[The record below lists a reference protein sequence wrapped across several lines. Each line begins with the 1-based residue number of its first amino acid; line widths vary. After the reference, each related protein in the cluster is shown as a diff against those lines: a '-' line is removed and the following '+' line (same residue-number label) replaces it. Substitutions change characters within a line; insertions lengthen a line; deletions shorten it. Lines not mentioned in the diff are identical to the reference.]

1 MHQSLQTP
9 RERERR
15 STRKLLCLCL
25 SLLLAVQS
33 GCYSARIA
41 SSIEKDALEPT
52 HLFASL
58 SEGQLVRVFA
68 YKENRDALEVREGR
82 ILRIREDALIIRY
95 LGHPY
100 PIEIER
106 IQKIEVLDRELNVG
120 RTIVAVVLTGP
131 ALYVLYFLVVA
142 IIIATDGGIFE

>member
-1 MHQSLQTP
+1 M
-9 RERERR
+9 
-15 STRKLLCLCL
+15 RKLLCLFL
-25 SLLLAVQS
+25 SLALAVQS

-68 YKENRDALEVREGR
+68 YKENRDVVEAREGR

-120 RTIVAVVLTGP
+120 RTIVAVALTGP
-131 ALYVLYFLVVA
+131 ALYALYYLIVA
-142 IIIATDGGIFE
+142 IALATSAGKFE